1 MAVHERIEKDK
12 CMTSQN
18 KAFIALLIT
27 VLLWGT
33 SFVAI
38 RQSMLTFSPGGLAL
52 LRFVIASLAIIPVY
66 FWLPTRTKPTRKEW
80 PLLFLLGLSGIG
92 IYNIFLNI
100 GETTTSAA
108 IASFMISQG
117 PVLTIIFA
125 VMFLRE
131 RLSGL
136 SWLGMVLSFCGII
149 IIAYAESKALGHF
162 NRGIFYLIGAVFC
175 ASVYSILQ
183 KPLLK
188 RFQPLE
194 ITAWSIWFGTLSLS
208 FYTPSV
214 WHEIQH
220 QTLLNYF
227 WPSFLGIGSGVI
239 GYACLA
245 YGFKHY
251 PASKAISFLF
261 AMPFISTIMGWLVI
275 SEIPTLLSLFGGV
288 LAMSGAFMIRVMP
301 EAEVLAK
308 SS

>member
-1 MAVHERIEKDK
+1 
-12 CMTSQN
+12 MTQQN
-18 KAFIALLIT
+18 KAFSALIIT

-52 LRFVIASLAIIPVY
+52 LRFLIASIAIVPVY
-66 FWLPTRTKPTRKEW
+66 FWLPVRATPTKREW

-92 IYNIFLNI
+92 IYNILLNI

-117 PVLTIIFA
+117 PVLTIVFA
-125 VMFLRE
+125 VIFLRE

-136 SWLGMVLSFCGII
+136 SWLGMILSFCGII
-149 IIAYAESKALGHF
+149 IIAYAESKLLGHF
-162 NRGIFYLIGAVFC
+162 NHGIFYLIGAVVC
-175 ASVYSILQ
+175 ASIYSILQ

-194 ITAWSIWFGTLSLS
+194 LTAWSIWFGTLILS
-208 FYTPSV
+208 FYAPSL
-214 WHEIQH
+214 WHEIHYQS
-220 QTLLNYF
+220 LLNYF
-227 WPSFLGIGSGVI
+227 WPAFLGIGSGVI

-275 SEIPTLLSLFGGV
+275 GEMPTLLSLFGGV
-288 LAMSGAFMIRVMP
+288 LAISGAFMIRVVP
-301 EAEVLAK
+301 EAKVLAK